1 MNSTPEVAH
10 YWAVGQF
17 GGPIQFEGKADEL
30 MLTSLDIELR
40 NGTEQG
46 MYDHLL
52 FYASNW

>member
-1 MNSTPEVAH
+1 MNSIPEVAH
-10 YWAVGQF
+10 YWAVGHF